1 VEAVVVGG
9 QWRLSSSVDSGGCR
23 RRWTVEAVV
32 VGGQWRLSSS
42 VVVGPV
48 VGRIT
53 ASVALGVSSR
63 EDDPT
68 DPTSRG

>member
-1 VEAVVVGG
+1 
-9 QWRLSSSVDSGGCR
+9 
-23 RRWTVEAVV
+23 VEAVV